1 MHTHLSALAT
11 AVVAA
16 LLASPAMAQTA
27 APANGPANT
36 LDTVIVTGT
45 RVSDRTVA
53 ESQSPIDIISAES
66 LQATGTPELATAL
79 ARALPSLNFP
89 RPALSDGTSA
99 IRPRSCAASRR
110 TRCWYWSTASAA
122 TPPRCSTSTA
132 RLAVARR
139 RWI

>member
-1 MHTHLSALAT
+1 MNAPLSALAT

-16 LLASPAMAQTA
+16 LLASPALAQTA
-27 APANGPANT
+27 APATAPANT

-89 RPALSDGTSA
+89 RPALS
-99 IRPRSCAASRR
+99 
-110 TRCWYWSTASAA
+110 
-122 TPPRCSTSTA
+122 
-132 RLAVARR
+132 
-139 RWI
+139 

>member
-1 MHTHLSALAT
+1 MNAPFPRLRPPWSLHCCFPAL
-11 AVVAA
+11 
-16 LLASPAMAQTA
+16 AQTA
-27 APANGPANT
+27 APANT

-89 RPALSDGTSA
+89 RPA
-99 IRPRSCAASRR
+99 
-110 TRCWYWSTASAA
+110 
-122 TPPRCSTSTA
+122 
-132 RLAVARR
+132 
-139 RWI
+139 

>member
-16 LLASPAMAQTA
+16 LLASPALAQTA
-27 APANGPANT
+27 APANGPANS

-66 LQATGTPELATAL
+66 LQATGTPEL
-79 ARALPSLNFP
+79 
-89 RPALSDGTSA
+89 
-99 IRPRSCAASRR
+99 
-110 TRCWYWSTASAA
+110 
-122 TPPRCSTSTA
+122 
-132 RLAVARR
+132 
-139 RWI
+139 

>member
-1 MHTHLSALAT
+1 MSPPLCSLAT

-16 LLASPAMAQTA
+16 LLASPALAQTA
-27 APANGPANT
+27 AQTTAQANT

-79 ARALPSLNFP
+79 ARALPALNFP
-89 RPALSDGTSA
+89 RPALSD
-99 IRPRSCAASRR
+99 
-110 TRCWYWSTASAA
+110 
-122 TPPRCSTSTA
+122 STST
-132 RLAVARR
+132 
-139 RWI
+139 